1 MSTDSTH
8 LLWVRD
14 NTDPIIVAA
23 TNHEAKEAKIE
34 TILYLSGLLPK
45 QAADRLKNTQIS
57 A

>member
-8 LLWVRD
+8 LLWVKD

-23 TNHEAKEAKIE
+23 TNHEAEEAKIE

-45 QAADRLKNTQIS
+45 QAADRFKIHK
-57 A
+57 